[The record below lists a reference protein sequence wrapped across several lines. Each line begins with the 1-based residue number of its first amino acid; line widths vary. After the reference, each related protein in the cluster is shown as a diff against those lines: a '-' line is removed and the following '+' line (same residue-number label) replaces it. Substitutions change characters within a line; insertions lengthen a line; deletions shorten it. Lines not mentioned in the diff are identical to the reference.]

1 MEVTSYG
8 KNHFF
13 AYPINDSIAVRRNN
27 IWARFFGFSFRMI
40 LLSFVFFKSV
50 VVLMG
55 FKSLTE

>member
-1 MEVTSYG
+1 MEITSYG

-27 IWARFFGFSFRMI
+27 NWVRFSFSFGMI
-40 LLSFVFFKSV
+40 LLSFVFFKSG

-55 FKSLTE
+55 FKSLAE